1 MHSLYTVL
9 RKLVDLRKRGSV
21 FQNKTTLNV
30 IWNLFTGQ
38 SQISLNVHF
47 ACLMKQ
53 VKEVIYDNKDIQTD
67 VHVLSLVIH
76 LIFLFSKIFISKCCF
91 CIDPPS
97 SFFFSFEQVYVYSC
111 IPFNLTNDLFFKI
124 LLKLSL
130 FYQVPLILN
139 N

>member
-9 RKLVDLRKRGSV
+9 RKVVDLRNRGSV

-53 VKEVIYDNKDIQTD
+53 GEEVIYDNNDIQTD

-76 LIFLFSKIFISKCCF
+76 LIFLFSKILVSVA
-91 CIDPPS
+91 S
-97 SFFFSFEQVYVYSC
+97 V
-111 IPFNLTNDLFFKI
+111 
-124 LLKLSL
+124 
-130 FYQVPLILN
+130 
-139 N
+139 